1 MTAPLANCDIT
12 PYDSFIIA
20 CSSRMIYLM
29 GSTKAFGVTRV
40 DPVCRLINDP
50 QEAFWIYE
58 GLQQYHG
65 MPKNLL
71 PITIRAPLAQGQNA

>member
-1 MTAPLANCDIT
+1 
-12 PYDSFIIA
+12 
-20 CSSRMIYLM
+20 M

-65 MPKNLL
+65 MHKNLL
-71 PITIRAPLAQGQNA
+71 PIIIKALLHKGRMREPKFEICQSGRIRKRLLLMINLRRSY